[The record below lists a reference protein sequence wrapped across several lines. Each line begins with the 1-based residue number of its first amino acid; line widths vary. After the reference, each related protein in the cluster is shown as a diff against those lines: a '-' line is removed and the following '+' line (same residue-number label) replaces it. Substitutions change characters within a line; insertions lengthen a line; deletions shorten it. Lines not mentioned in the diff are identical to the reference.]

1 MVSFVSSRRTHYI
14 FQPAIGGFYEG
25 IQYGHKELLSARD
38 PWSGYIHYD
47 PALQI
52 IAQFSRFAE
61 TGWENVRFFLFR
73 CTLNADMAPPEQSAI
88 RSTIGTAAI
97 RHILKT
103 NGIVPDPDGDCPA
116 GGVRV
121 LEDAQLP
128 IPTG

>member
-1 MVSFVSSRRTHYI
+1 MTTCHRRQASFLYYRDR
-14 FQPAIGGFYEG
+14 ERC
-25 IQYGHKELLSARD
+25 LS
-38 PWSGYIHYD
+38 
-47 PALQI
+47 
-52 IAQFSRFAE
+52 AE
-61 TGWENVRFFLFR
+61 TGRENVRFFLFR
-73 CTLNADMAPPEQSAI
+73 CTPNADMAPPEQSAI

>member
-1 MVSFVSSRRTHYI
+1 MPVRGNRKGERQILSFPMHSERR
-14 FQPAIGGFYEG
+14 
-25 IQYGHKELLSARD
+25 YG
-38 PWSGYIHYD
+38 
-47 PALQI
+47 
-52 IAQFSRFAE
+52 
-61 TGWENVRFFLFR
+61 
-73 CTLNADMAPPEQSAI
+73 PPEQSAI